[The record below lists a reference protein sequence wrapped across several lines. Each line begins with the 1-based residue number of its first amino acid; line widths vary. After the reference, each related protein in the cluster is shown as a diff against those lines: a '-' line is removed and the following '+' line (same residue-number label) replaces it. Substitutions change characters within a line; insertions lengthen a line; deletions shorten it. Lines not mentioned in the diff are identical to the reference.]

1 MRRPLLITFIIG
13 LFALA
18 GCTGD
23 AGPEGPVGPQG
34 PPGSPRIKVLFWTTS
49 TIADMREMIVIA
61 YDRKL
66 FPTGTIIDD
75 RRMQDPLPTVDELKE
90 YDAILAYT
98 SQTLTNRAE
107 IGDLLADYVDA
118 GGGVVLG
125 QGAFSTGTGL
135 GPIEGRIMTDG
146 YSPLRPG
153 PSSNNI
159 HNRKID
165 FTSLQF
171 PLHPIFNGTD
181 VLNLCF
187 LSQPSYSN
195 PGYDLTATIIA
206 LDTECTTQ
214 AQPTAF
220 TSVAIS
226 ANERVIGLNIYPGWN
241 IYEDTFPQP
250 IQLIV
255 NWRNVAVPETAS
267 IKMTSHA

>member
-1 MRRPLLITFIIG
+1 MKRLLLITLIIG
-13 LFALA
+13 LFALT

-23 AGPEGPVGPQG
+23 TGSEGPVGPEG
-34 PPGSPRIKVLFWTTS
+34 PPGSPRIKVLIWSTGTTS
-49 TIADMREMIVIA
+49 DMREMIVIA

-66 FPTGTIIDD
+66 FPTGTIIDS
-75 RRMQDPLPTVDELKE
+75 RRMQDPLPTVDDLKE
-90 YDAILAYT
+90 YDAILAFT
-98 SQTLTNRAE
+98 SQTLTNRAA

-153 PSSNNI
+153 PRSLNI
-159 HNRKID
+159 HNRKVD

-187 LSQPSYSN
+187 LSQPSYSS
-195 PGYDLTATIIA
+195 PGFDLTATVIA
-206 LDTECTTQ
+206 LDTECVPQTP
-214 AQPTAF
+214 PTAF
-220 TSVAIS
+220 TCIAIS
-226 ANERVIGLNIYPGWN
+226 TNERVIGLNIYPGWN
-241 IYEDTFPQP
+241 IYEDNYPEP

-255 NWRNVAVPETAS
+255 NCVLYVGGA
-267 IKMTSHA
+267 I